1 MPAMDLR
8 PSVRLLPGQLLVLI
22 FVHLDHAC
30 PACVAVP
37 PADFLEGLRT
47 AAALFGF
54 AGLQRAEPALDELL
68 PWAGNV

>member
-1 MPAMDLR
+1 MPAMDLQ
-8 PSVRLLPGQLLVLI
+8 PSLRLLPGQLLVLF

-37 PADFLEGLRT
+37 PSAFLEGLRT